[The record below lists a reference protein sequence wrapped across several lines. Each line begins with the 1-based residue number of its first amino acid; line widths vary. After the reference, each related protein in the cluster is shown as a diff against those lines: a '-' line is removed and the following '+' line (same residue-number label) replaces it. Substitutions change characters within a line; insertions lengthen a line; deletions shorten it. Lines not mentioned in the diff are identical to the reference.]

1 MTHFFWEDFEY
12 LPLTNREG
20 IQKPDE
26 LDYIKASIDKNFMKP
41 MRESNRAHIR
51 VRDSLKE
58 YGIDESEYYG
68 DDDL

>member
-1 MTHFFWEDFEY
+1 
-12 LPLTNREG
+12 
-20 IQKPDE
+20 
-26 LDYIKASIDKNFMKP
+26 MKP